1 MATGFQRSNFYPCVF
16 YSAGLPLMVS
26 LMGSDDRDIAALA
39 AEAVSHIAQFT
50 RARRIV
56 RHYGG
61 ICKLVSCGLTIL

>member
-1 MATGFQRSNFYPCVF
+1 
-16 YSAGLPLMVS
+16 MVS